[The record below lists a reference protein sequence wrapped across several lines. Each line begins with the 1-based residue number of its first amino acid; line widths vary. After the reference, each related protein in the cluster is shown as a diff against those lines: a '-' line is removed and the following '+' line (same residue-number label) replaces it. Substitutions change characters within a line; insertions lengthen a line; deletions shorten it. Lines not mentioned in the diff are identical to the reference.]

1 MVGAMEAREHL
12 SKERRSFLAF
22 DPNGASRLVLLS
34 VRRRAEWFVG
44 ELEKSLEEADHM
56 KILRFTAENI
66 KKLKVV
72 SITPTGAVVEIT
84 GPNGS
89 GKTSVLDA
97 IYYALGGAKDIP
109 TQPIRR
115 GQTKAHVA
123 LDLGDIT
130 VIRKFSKDTG
140 TSLVVE
146 AKNGARYPTPQRML
160 DELLGKLTFDPLA
173 FSRMEPKKQLEQI
186 RSMVKLELDID
197 ALDRE
202 NASDFEKRTD
212 LNREIK
218 SLAAQGFG
226 FTFPEDTPDEE
237 IDISKLAGEL
247 EEIANKNAAIVTE
260 QARRTRVA
268 LEISDGVREAER
280 IRIEKARLEREID
293 VLVARAA
300 DLEEKAKA
308 IDNIAD
314 RERNALNSLPAI
326 GESLD
331 SSEIRT
337 LMSQAQVIN
346 QAVAKKKQQSAIF
359 AQAKTRRAKVEELT
373 EAMAAR
379 TNAKQTAIAAAKMPI
394 DGLSFGDGEVVY
406 NDLPFSQA
414 SAAEQLR
421 ISVAV
426 AMAANPK
433 LRVLRIEDGSL
444 LDTNSMKILA
454 SMAEAADYQ
463 VWIERV
469 DTTGKVGIVM
479 EDGHVKGAPEEKEKA
494 TA

>member
-1 MVGAMEAREHL
+1 
-12 SKERRSFLAF
+12 
-22 DPNGASRLVLLS
+22 
-34 VRRRAEWFVG
+34 
-44 ELEKSLEEADHM
+44 M

-72 SITPTGAVVEIT
+72 SITPAGAIVEIT

-89 GKTSVLDA
+89 GKSSVLDA
-97 IYYALGGAKDIP
+97 IFYALGGAKDIP

-197 ALDRE
+197 QLDRD
-202 NASDFEKRTD
+202 NSSDFEKRTE

-218 SLAAQGFG
+218 SLDAQGFG
-226 FTFPEDTPDEE
+226 FTFPDDTPAEE
-237 IDISKLAGEL
+237 IDISKLADEL
-247 EEIANKNAAIVTE
+247 EAISNKNAAIVNERT
-260 QARRTRVA
+260 RRTNTELAIQLR
-268 LEISDGVREAER
+268 IRDAER
-280 IRIEKARLEREID
+280 IRIDKARIEREID
-293 VLVARAA
+293 VLVSRAA
-300 DLEEKAKA
+300 ELEAEAKE
-308 IDNIAD
+308 IDDSGD
-314 RERNALNSLPAI
+314 RMRNELNSLPGI
-326 GESLD
+326 PPELD

-337 LMSQAQVIN
+337 LMSQAQAIN
-346 QAVAKKKQQSAIF
+346 QAVGRKKQQLAIF
-359 AQAKTRRAKVEELT
+359 ASAKARRAKVDELN

-379 TNAKQTAIAAAKMPI
+379 TNAKQKAIAEAKMPI

-444 LDTNSMKILA
+444 LDENNMKILA
-454 SMAEAADYQ
+454 EMAAAADYQ
-463 VWIERV
+463 IWVERV

-479 EDGHVKGAPEEKEKA
+479 EDGSVKGAPAPEEKA

>member
-1 MVGAMEAREHL
+1 
-12 SKERRSFLAF
+12 
-22 DPNGASRLVLLS
+22 
-34 VRRRAEWFVG
+34 
-44 ELEKSLEEADHM
+44 M

-84 GPNGS
+84 GANGS

-97 IYYALGGAKDIP
+97 IFYALGGAKDIP

-173 FSRMEPKKQLEQI
+173 FSRMDPKKQLEQI
-186 RSMVKLELDID
+186 RSMVKLDLDID
-197 ALDRE
+197 KLDRE
-202 NASDFEKRTD
+202 NASDFEKRTE

-218 SLAAQGFG
+218 SLDAQGFG
-226 FTFPEDTPDEE
+226 FSFPEDTPNEE

-247 EEIANKNAAIVTE
+247 EQIANNNAAIVNE
-260 QARRTRVA
+260 QARRTRIA
-268 LEISDGVREAER
+268 LQISDKIREAER
-280 IRIEKARLEREID
+280 IRIELARVRADLDR
-293 VLVARAA
+293 LNKAA
-300 DLEEKAKA
+300 DAREKEAQD
-308 IDNIAD
+308 IDHDAELARN
-314 RERNALNSLPAI
+314 ELNALPGI
-326 GESLD
+326 PPSLD
-331 SSEIRT
+331 SSEVRT
-337 LMSQAQVIN
+337 LMSQAQAIN
-346 QAVAKKKQQSAIF
+346 QAVAKKIQQSAIF
-359 AQAKTRRAKVEELT
+359 AQAKARRAKVEELS

-379 TNAKQTAIAAAKMPI
+379 TNAKQKAISEAKMPI
-394 DGLSFGDGEVVY
+394 EGLSFGDGEVVY

-444 LDTNSMKILA
+444 LDENSMKILGA
-454 SMAEAADYQ
+454 MAEAADYQ

-479 EDGHVKGAPEEKEKA
+479 EDGHIKGAPVPEEKA

>member
-1 MVGAMEAREHL
+1 
-12 SKERRSFLAF
+12 
-22 DPNGASRLVLLS
+22 
-34 VRRRAEWFVG
+34 
-44 ELEKSLEEADHM
+44 M

-84 GPNGS
+84 GANGS

-97 IYYALGGAKDIP
+97 IFYALGGAKDIP
-109 TQPIRR
+109 SQPIRR

-160 DELLGKLTFDPLA
+160 DELFGKLTFDPLA

-186 RSMVKLELDID
+186 RSMVKLELDVD
-197 ALDRE
+197 QLDLD
-202 NASDFEKRTD
+202 NASNFQQRTD

-218 SLAAQGFG
+218 SLDAQGFG
-226 FTFPEDTPDEE
+226 FTFPDDTPDEE

-247 EEIANKNAAIVTE
+247 EEIAKKNAAIVNE
-260 QARRTRVA
+260 QARRTRIA
-268 LEISDGVREAER
+268 LEISDRTREAER
-280 IRIEKARLEREID
+280 IRINKQKLEREIQALQSTVD
-293 VLVARAA
+293 
-300 DLEEKAKA
+300 ECEKNAKA
-308 IDNIAD
+308 IDAEAD
-314 RERNALNSLPAI
+314 QVRIELNSLPAI

-337 LMSQAQVIN
+337 LMSQAQAIN
-346 QAVAKKKQQSAIF
+346 QAVGRKKQQSAIF
-359 AQAKTRRAKVEELT
+359 ASAKARRAKVDELT

-379 TNAKQTAIAAAKMPI
+379 TNAKQKAIAEAKMPI

-444 LDTNSMKILA
+444 LDEKSMKILGE
-454 SMAEAADYQ
+454 MATAADYQ

-479 EDGHVKGAPEEKEKA
+479 EDGSVKGAPVPEEKA
-494 TA
+494 SA

>member
-1 MVGAMEAREHL
+1 MEARVRML
-12 SKERRSFLAF
+12 AKQRRAFLAF
-22 DPNGASRLVLLS
+22 DSGRYQLLVLLP
-34 VRRRAEWFVG
+34 VRREAKRDVAG
-44 ELEKSLEEADHM
+44 LEKSLEEKRAM

-72 SITPTGAVVEIT
+72 SITPSGAVVEIT

-97 IYYALGGAKDIP
+97 IFYALGGAKDIP
-109 TQPIRR
+109 SQPIRR

-146 AKNGARYPTPQRML
+146 GKSGARYPTPQRML

-186 RSMVKLELDID
+186 RSMVKLDLDID

-218 SLAAQGFG
+218 SLDAQGFG
-226 FTFPEDTPDEE
+226 FSFPEDTPDEE
-237 IDISKLAGEL
+237 IDVSKLALEL
-247 EEIANKNAAIVTE
+247 QEISDKNAALVLEQSRRDRIV
-260 QARRTRVA
+260 QDISDRTRV
-268 LEISDGVREAER
+268 AER
-280 IRIEKARLEREID
+280 IRIEKQRLEREVESLQAAVAAREKEAQEID
-293 VLVARAA
+293 DATDLV
-300 DLEEKAKA
+300 
-308 IDNIAD
+308 
-314 RERNALNSLPAI
+314 RNALNGLQPIPPAI
-326 GESLD
+326 DAG
-331 SSEIRT
+331 EIRT
-337 LMSQAQVIN
+337 LMSQAHGIN
-346 QAVAKKKQQSAIF
+346 IAVAKKKTQSSIF
-359 AQAKTRRAKVEELT
+359 AQAKARRAKVEELT

-444 LDTNSMKILA
+444 LDANSMKILGE
-454 SMAEAADYQ
+454 MATAADYQ
-463 VWIERV
+463 IWIERV
-469 DTTGKVGIVM
+469 DESGKVGVVM
-479 EDGHVKGAPEEKEKA
+479 EEGEVKGAKKVAVEKE
-494 TA
+494 TAPA